1 MTTIKDFE
9 MKNQIFLYPSSAP
22 TCAVS
27 IPFTSYVDV
36 VIVVV
41 IVIVVVVVVMSNLL
55 SFRRKKTK
63 NMLFSVKSNHQTFLS
78 LTHSLYSLF
87 SFNFEIFVF
96 QNFRNSFIHSFHF
109 IRLYRTH
116 APHPHPLNYK

>member
-1 MTTIKDFE
+1 

-27 IPFTSYVDV
+27 IPFTSYVDAVVV

-41 IVIVVVVVVMSNLL
+41 VVVIVVVMSNLL

-78 LTHSLYSLF
+78 LTHSLTLLTF
-87 SFNFEIFVF
+87 FFNFEIFVF
-96 QNFRNSFIHSFHF
+96 QNFRNSFIHF

-116 APHPHPLNYK
+116 APHPHPLNNK